1 MKASTSVHKDG
12 FGVPKTISELRK
24 YLQAAIEVEHLTI
37 PVYMTGMYTIHPGT
51 NSESYYI
58 IRSVLLEEMLHMTLA
73 ANLLNA
79 VGGRPE
85 VAHPEFIGEYPARL
99 PMGSEHLS
107 KIELGHFSPEALKT
121 FLAIEKPSSGN
132 LEALEGS
139 GWTSIGQFYLAIAQ
153 GLADLVYEQGEKQVF
168 TGDKSRQVGPEHFYN
183 SGGEVFAITDTAS
196 ALKAIAVISEQ
207 GEGAHDSIWDG
218 DDVFFGE
225 EGQPAHYFRF
235 KEIVEGRRYT
245 RTDKPTDSPSGPAMA
260 VDWKGAYPIKG
271 DSKVADYERYKDR
284 SAVYAKAVE
293 FNKTYAMLLCALQTA
308 FDGKPAHMGAAV
320 PFMLEMRDRAEQL
333 YRNPHPDPACAERGL
348 FASATFEITKPHL
361 EQAKTQVEEY
371 VAAARLRDD
380 APMDLSG
387 ITVGTR
393 GRFA

>member
-1 MKASTSVHKDG
+1 MITAFDLDEYG
-12 FGVPKTISELRK
+12 FAVPKTIEELRK

-51 NSESYYI
+51 NSEAYYV

-79 VGGRPE
+79 VGGEPR
-85 VAHPEFIGEYPARL
+85 VAHPEFIGEYPVRL
-99 PMGSEHLS
+99 PMGSDDLP
-107 KIELGHFSPEALKT
+107 KIGLRHFSPEALET
-121 FLAIEKPSSGN
+121 FLAIEKPRSFHT
-132 LEALEGS
+132 EMPERS
-139 GWTSIGQFYLAIAQ
+139 GWTSIGQFYEAIGQ
-153 GLADLVYEQGEKQVF
+153 GLVDLVGRHGETHVF

-183 SGGEVFAITDTAS
+183 SGGEAFAITNSKT

-207 GEGAHDSIWDG
+207 GEGAPDSIWDG
-218 DDVFFGE
+218 DDVFFGQE
-225 EGQPAHYFRF
+225 SQPAHYFRF
-235 KEIVEGRRYT
+235 NEIATGRRYT
-245 RTDKPTDSPSGPAMA
+245 RADLPTDPPSGPPMA
-260 VDWKGAYPIKG
+260 VDWKGAYKIKG
-271 DSKVADYERYKDR
+271 DSKVADYERYKDK
-284 SAVYAKAVE
+284 SAVYDKAVE
-293 FNKTYAMLLCALQTA
+293 FNKTYALLLCALQKA
-308 FDGKPAHMGAAV
+308 LDGQPSTMGLAV

-333 YRNPHPDPACAERGL
+333 YRNPHPDPECAKKGL

-361 EQAKTQVEEY
+361 DQAETRVEEY
-371 VAAARLRDD
+371 VAAAELRDD